1 MEYLTDQHISEIT
14 TLMKAK
20 GVEMEEL
27 LYDLVDHVCCMV
39 EEKMEQGKN
48 YPSALEESISSFGN
62 NGIRHIQEETTFLL
76 TKNLLAMKKTMHI
89 IGIAA
94 TIMVLVGS
102 IFKVLHY
109 PGAGI
114 LYLSGGILLT
124 YLFLPLLATL
134 KVKQKLGSLRTWASV
149 VGIVSGFIL
158 VHGIFFKVM
167 HWPMANVLMKSGG
180 ALLLFVF
187 LPLSIYVAIKHKAV
201 RSNTLISL
209 VLSIAGFSILFVLVN
224 LGNSKVVDN
233 AILNIQYTI
242 NKDVSELRN
251 NNTTILVNIP
261 DSVRT
266 AELNKLIELSESI
279 DVLAGNLSFK
289 LAKSHHPKL
298 TEEQLHVILAEDLRA
313 ISDDMGDL
321 GVLRKNEELVQ
332 LLHQIEEYQQLY
344 EKITGVSSQIT
355 INQDNMDYYL
365 TSHQR
370 NFPLGIVIQDLSLLN
385 LQVQRSQQSVLHY
398 YKGRV
403 S

>member
-1 MEYLTDQHISEIT
+1 
-14 TLMKAK
+14 
-20 GVEMEEL
+20 
-27 LYDLVDHVCCMV
+27 
-39 EEKMEQGKN
+39 
-48 YPSALEESISSFGN
+48 
-62 NGIRHIQEETTFLL
+62 
-76 TKNLLAMKKTMHI
+76 MHI
-89 IGIAA
+89 IGITA

-102 IFKVLHY
+102 LFKVLHY

-114 LYLSGGILLT
+114 LYLSGGFLLT
-124 YLFLPLLATL
+124 YLFLPLLATV

-149 VGIVSGFIL
+149 VGIVGGFVL
-158 VHGIFFKVM
+158 LHGIFFKVM

-180 ALLLFVF
+180 ALLLFAF

-209 VLSIAGFSILFVLVN
+209 ILSIAGFSILFVLVN

-242 NKDVSELRN
+242 NNDLTDLKQSNEAL
-251 NNTTILVNIP
+251 LMSIP
-261 DSVRT
+261 DSVQNDDLE
-266 AELNKLIELSESI
+266 ALNDISLSI
-279 DVLAGNLSFK
+279 DILTSKLSFDI
-289 LAKSHHPKL
+289 AKSHHPNL
-298 TEEQLHVILAEDLRA
+298 STEELNIILSKDLHVI
-313 ISDDMGDL
+313 SDDLGDL
-321 GVLRKNEELVQ
+321 KVLRDNEELAQ
-332 LLHQIEEYQQLY
+332 ILNLIEEYQERY
-344 EKITGVSSQIT
+344 EKLTGSTNQIT
-355 INQDNMDYYL
+355 INNENMNYYL